1 METKKVKIIDTSYD
15 EDKNLVL
22 WDIEFINDKEK
33 KLTLAIQAD
42 EAGFAVGVNSYLTP
56 ELIQE
61 LCDKIKG
68 KELNLNIEAEI
79 KDLPKMENLNADE
92 MQKISRSLNNYPFY
106 QLLGG
111 EIDISM
117 SYNVQDKTSEDG

>member
-111 EIDISM
+111 ETDISM